1 MGWTCSWNKENK
13 AYIQGSLEVAAWKI
27 SSRWLNK
34 TILKSCCI
42 VSHRIIFFFNSQ
54 LKHVMLSDL

>member
-42 VSHRIIFFFNSQ
+42 VSHRIIFFLIPN
-54 LKHVMLSDL
+54 